1 MSRRLTQKNEQGN
14 WWVKGLL
21 WKDLNIGTPITK
33 KTQEKLYGCLYKLM
47 KYEETGLS
55 PDEVER
61 LNTFD
66 GSQAVKATIAL
77 QKERRKHRWIPVE
90 EKLPDGGYIL
100 MSFENFPIPLIGRYE
115 EDGEGG
121 AFYVG
126 DYEESCVSQELMVNA
141 WRPVPEPYLPES

>member
-33 KTQEKLYGCLYKLM
+33 KTREKLYGCLYKLM

-121 AFYVG
+121 ALYVG
-126 DYEESCVSQELMVNA
+126 DYEESCISQELIVNA
-141 WRPVPEPYLPES
+141 WKPIPEPYLPES

>member
-126 DYEESCVSQELMVNA
+126 DYEESCISQELIVNA
-141 WRPVPEPYLPES
+141 WKPVPEPYLPES

>member
-33 KTQEKLYGCLYKLM
+33 KTHEKLYGCLYKLM

-126 DYEESCVSQELMVNA
+126 DYEESCISQELIVNA
-141 WRPVPEPYLPES
+141 WKPIPEPYLPES

>member
-1 MSRRLTQKNEQGN
+1 MSGRLTQKDEQGN
-14 WWVKGLL
+14 WCVKGLPWEKL
-21 WKDLNIGTPITK
+21 EAGTPITK
-33 KTQEKLYGCLYKLM
+33 KTQEKLYECLYKLM

-126 DYEESCVSQELMVNA
+126 DYEESCISQELIVNA
-141 WRPVPEPYLPES
+141 WKPIPEPYLPES

>member
-14 WWVKGLL
+14 WWVKGLF

-33 KTQEKLYGCLYKLM
+33 KTREKLYGCLYKLM

>member
-126 DYEESCVSQELMVNA
+126 DYEESCVSQELIVNA
-141 WRPVPEPYLPES
+141 WRPIPEPYLPES

>member
-33 KTQEKLYGCLYKLM
+33 KTHEKLYGCLYKLM

-55 PDEVER
+55 PR
-61 LNTFD
+61 
-66 GSQAVKATIAL
+66 ATIAL

-126 DYEESCVSQELMVNA
+126 DYEESCISQKLIVNA
-141 WRPVPEPYLPES
+141 WMQIPKPYLPES

>member
-90 EKLPDGGYIL
+90 EKLPDGWYIL

-121 AFYVG
+121 ALYVG
-126 DYEESCVSQELMVNA
+126 DYEESCISQELIVNA
-141 WRPVPEPYLPES
+141 WKPIPEPYLPES